1 MLKYIHTSWLHFILV
16 GLAVMLDGGI
26 ALHFAPVLFK
36 LPMSASP
43 YLSLIIMMM
52 PIMTNAQVKDRW
64 LYTSAFLGGLVFDV
78 FYSGVIGVAA
88 IGFPLTIWFASKVQ
102 KYLSHSFTSSLVVW
116 FISMSVYLIFD
127 YAAFGII
134 NLTNLSLSQFI
145 LFHMFPTL
153 LVNLLLLIIVYYV
166 MNYLYHATRQPDIS
180 SYDMGQRDLNNKI
193 NLQAGSRMR

>member
-52 PIMTNAQVKDRW
+52 PILTNAQLKNKW
-64 LYTSAFLGGLVFDV
+64 LYISAFLGGLVFDV
-78 FYSGVIGVAA
+78 FYSGIIGVAT
-88 IGFPLTIWFASKVQ
+88 IGFPLTIWCAGKVQ
-102 KYLSHSFTSSLVVW
+102 KYLAHSFASSLVVW
-116 FISMSVYLIFD
+116 FISMSIYLIFD

-134 NLTNLSLSQFI
+134 NLTNLSFSQFI

-153 LVNLLLLIIVYYV
+153 MVNLLLLIIVYYV
-166 MNYLYHATRQPDIS
+166 MDYLYHATRQPDIS
-180 SYDMGQRDLNNKI
+180 AYDMGQRDLNHKI
-193 NLQAGSRMR
+193 SLQSGARLK